1 MASNQKFNKHAVY
14 NQLKHV
20 SRELKYP
27 KNIDIDKNRS
37 HLNYSLAPERNMTE
51 FEYLKKGLMKYIY
64 TAIDKILT
72 I

>member
-1 MASNQKFNKHAVY
+1 MASNQKFNKQAVY

-37 HLNYSLAPERNMTE
+37 HFELN
-51 FEYLKKGLMKYIY
+51 LKNW
-64 TAIDKILT
+64 AV
-72 I
+72 